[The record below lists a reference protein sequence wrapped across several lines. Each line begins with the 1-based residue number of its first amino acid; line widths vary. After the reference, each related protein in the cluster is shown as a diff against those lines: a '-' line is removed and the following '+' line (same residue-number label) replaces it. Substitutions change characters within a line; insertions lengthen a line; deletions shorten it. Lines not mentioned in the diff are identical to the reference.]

1 MIAAIVAMSEGNVI
15 GINND
20 LPWHL
25 PQELKYFKQ
34 ITTGHTIIMGR
45 KTYESIGRPLP
56 NRKNVVVT
64 RQSDYEAKGVTV
76 INNLQEYLNEHK
88 EEVLFVIGGAE
99 LFNMAFPYFDTLY
112 ITEIHH
118 QFEGDTF
125 FPEFNRND
133 WIIKSRSEEQIDE
146 KSKIKFTYFV
156 YEKLLT
162 S

>member
-1 MIAAIVAMSEGNVI
+1 MIAAIVAMSENRVI

-64 RQSDYEAKGVTV
+64 RQSNYEVEGVTV
-76 INNLQEYLNEHK
+76 INNLEEYLNEHK
-88 EEVLFVIGGAE
+88 EEDLFVIGGAE
-99 LFNMAFPYFDTLY
+99 LFNLSFPYFDTLY

-118 QFEGDTF
+118 KFEGDTF
-125 FPEFNRND
+125 FPVFNKKE
-133 WIIKSRSEEQIDE
+133 WVIKSKSEEHIDE